1 MKNAGKLIGVGLLGL
16 FVLGGCVAGGGIER
30 EADLPTAVRLEQDV
44 RVLSEGYG
52 GRSAWDRDRLN
63 AAGYWVASR
72 LESIGYFVALEAV
85 PNGDGSEG
93 FNVIAELA
101 GTALPDEIVVVGAH
115 YDAEVKTPGADDN
128 ASGVAGMLEL
138 ARRFA
143 GRPMA
148 RTVRFVGFTNEESSN
163 SRGGK
168 MGSRVSAANSKARG
182 EKIVAMMS
190 LEMIGYFSDEP
201 DSQRYPFPPEMAAQL
216 GMELPTVADYIGVV
230 GRFADRALIERMG
243 SAMVEVGSI
252 SVVPVALPA
261 QVPAL
266 YRSDH
271 ANYWLAGYTAVMVT
285 DTSEYRFPHYHQMGD
300 VADALDFGRMSG
312 VVDALEGAVREVG
325 DE

>member
-1 MKNAGKLIGVGLLGL
+1 MLGL
-16 FVLGGCVAGGGIER
+16 FVLGGCVSGGGVSR
-30 EADLPTAVRLEQDV
+30 GTDLPTAVRLEQDV

-72 LESIGYFVALEAV
+72 LESMGYVVAFEAV
-85 PNGDGSEG
+85 PNGDGVEG
-93 FNVIAELA
+93 FNVIAELR
-101 GTALPDEIVVVGAH
+101 GTVKPDEIVVVGAH

-148 RTVRFVGFTNEESSN
+148 RTVRFIGFTNEEDSN
-163 SRGGK
+163 SRGSK

-182 EKIVAMMS
+182 ENIVAMMS

-243 SAMVEVGSI
+243 SAMIEVGAI
-252 SVVPVALPA
+252 PVVPVALPP

-271 ANYWLAGYTAVMVT
+271 ANYWLAGYAAVMVT
-285 DTSEYRFPHYHQMGD
+285 DTSEYRFPYYHGAGD
-300 VADALDFGRMSG
+300 VAEVLDFGRMSG
-312 VVDALEGAVREVG
+312 VVDGLEGAVQGLGNGE
-325 DE
+325 